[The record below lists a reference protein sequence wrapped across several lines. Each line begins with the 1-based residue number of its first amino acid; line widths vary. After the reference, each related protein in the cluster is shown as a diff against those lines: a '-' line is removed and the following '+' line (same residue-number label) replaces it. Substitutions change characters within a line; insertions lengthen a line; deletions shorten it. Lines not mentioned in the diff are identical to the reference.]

1 MANKFITI
9 QEIARSALPI
19 LRNNLI
25 FPALAYTDFSNDFSK
40 KGDTVQVKK
49 PPVYV
54 ADEFSSTIS
63 VQDVKEESVLVK
75 LDKIADVSV
84 TLTAKE
90 MALNLEDF
98 SKQVIEPAAVA
109 LAEKINADG
118 LSLYKDIPYHCG
130 QAGSAPSTIDVFAE
144 ASKILN
150 DNKAP
155 INKRSAVWN
164 SEALLNF
171 QKIPAIINAEKSGST
186 RALREGSVG
195 RIIGL
200 DNYMSQQ
207 VCRHT
212 SGGLAPSASG
222 NLAVSVAATAGTDML
237 IVKSSASGGITGT
250 LVPGDLLK
258 IGGNSYT
265 VTELLSRDSAVV
277 SVRIYPAMKKTAP
290 VGEQVTLVPSH
301 AANLAFHKNAFGF
314 VTRPLERARGAESY
328 VTSFGGLTLR
338 VTMGYDM
345 TTKKQTLS
353 IDTLY
358 GFKTLYP
365 ELAVRI
371 LG

>member
-1 MANKFITI
+1 MANKFISI
-9 QEIARSALPI
+9 QDIARSALPI
-19 LRNNLI
+19 LKNNLV
-25 FPALAYTDFSNDFSK
+25 FPALAYTDFSNEFSK

-109 LAEKINADG
+109 IAEKINADG
-118 LSLYKDIPYHCG
+118 LALYKDIPYHCG
-130 QAGSAPSTIDVFAE
+130 KAGTAPSTVDIFAE
-144 ASKILN
+144 AAKILN

-155 INKRSAVWN
+155 TTKRSAVWN
-164 SEALLNF
+164 SAALLNF

-207 VCRHT
+207 VCKHV
-212 SGGLAPSASG
+212 SGGLTATSG
-222 NLAVSVAATAGTDML
+222 NLVLSVAAAKDANQV
-237 IVKSSASGGITGT
+237 IIKNSASSGLTGT
-250 LVPGDLLK
+250 LVAGDILT
-258 IGGNSYT
+258 IGGDSYT
-265 VTELLSRDSAVV
+265 VTELVSRESAVAV
-277 SVRIYPAMKKTAP
+277 AKVYPAIKKAMSVGTA
-290 VGEQVTLVPSH
+290 VTLIGSH